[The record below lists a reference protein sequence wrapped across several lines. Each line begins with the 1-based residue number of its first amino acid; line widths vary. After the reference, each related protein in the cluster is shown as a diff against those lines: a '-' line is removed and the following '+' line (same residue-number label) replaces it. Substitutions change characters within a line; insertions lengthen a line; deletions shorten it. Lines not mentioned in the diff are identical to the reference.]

1 MLCERG
7 HSSAI
12 ELCSLNFCPWAWW
25 VIGSEHTWEI
35 MILRWNGCKLNFLM
49 CLKFKYL
56 YFKSLFEMSDLV
68 PVQPTPANQ
77 SAPVY
82 QTPTYQQAASP
93 STSVPQSS
101 LSFQSTPSSQ
111 PALGPQPSTT
121 KPTSTTQPTLAPQP
135 SPALQQSTTSYQA
148 PATYQQS
155 HSYLQPAVVS
165 NQPIAVAMPMQQYN
179 PKKNERCL
187 LLIWFIVV
195 CLLD

>member
-1 MLCERG
+1 
-7 HSSAI
+7 
-12 ELCSLNFCPWAWW
+12 
-25 VIGSEHTWEI
+25 
-35 MILRWNGCKLNFLM
+35 M

-155 HSYLQPAVVS
+155 HSYQQPAVVS

-179 PKKNERCL
+179 PKKNESMPAGL
-187 LLIWFIVV
+187 AMVFEVAETLKIVFLFYAIV
-195 CLLD
+195 GFFSGIIPGIVFGIGFLSLNHLDLCGLHFVVLHIL